1 MSAGELSQE
10 EIDALLNR
18 AADRARKA
26 SEAHRRG
33 AGAAAESGA
42 GTAPPVER
50 STFEELLDVP
60 LNVRIRL
67 GEAEM
72 TIEEIVSL
80 RDGSVVELD
89 RAPGDPVDILV
100 NDRVV
105 ARGEI
110 VVVDDRFTVRVTEL
124 VASPASGLAPG
135 PASGTGEAKRT

>member
-1 MSAGELSQE
+1 MSTGELSQQ

-18 AADRARKA
+18 AAERARRA
-26 SEAHRRG
+26 SEAHRAAPAGGDDAPTRVLADPPAG
-33 AGAAAESGA
+33 AGRG
-42 GTAPPVER
+42 V
-50 STFEELLDVP
+50 FDDLLDIP
-60 LNVRIRL
+60 LDVRIRL

-72 TIEEIVSL
+72 TIEEVVSL

-110 VVVDDRFTVRVTEL
+110 VVVDDRFTVRVTGM
-124 VASPASGLAPG
+124 VAGAA
-135 PASGTGEAKRT
+135 AGTGEAEQA

>member
-1 MSAGELSQE
+1 MSTGELSQQ

-18 AADRARKA
+18 AAERARRA
-26 SEAHRRG
+26 SEAHRAAPSTGVGLGDKVPTRVPAAPSGSAERG
-33 AGAAAESGA
+33 
-42 GTAPPVER
+42 V
-50 STFEELLDVP
+50 FDELLDIP
-60 LNVRIRL
+60 LDVRIRL

-72 TIEEIVSL
+72 TIEEVVSL

-110 VVVDDRFTVRVTEL
+110 VVVDDRFTVRVTEM
-124 VASPASGLAPG
+124 AAGAR
-135 PASGTGEAKRT
+135 ADTGEAEQA

>member
-1 MSAGELSQE
+1 MSTGELSQQ

-18 AADRARKA
+18 AADRARRA
-26 SEAHRRG
+26 SEAHRAAPAGDAGRSDDAPTRVLEDSPPAAQRG
-33 AGAAAESGA
+33 
-42 GTAPPVER
+42 V
-50 STFEELLDVP
+50 FDELLDVP
-60 LNVRIRL
+60 LDVRIRL

-72 TIEEIVSL
+72 TIEEVVSL

-89 RAPGDPVDILV
+89 RAPGDPVDVLV

-124 VASPASGLAPG
+124 AAGREAG
-135 PASGTGEAKRT
+135 AGEAKHS

>member
-1 MSAGELSQE
+1 MPAGELSQE
-10 EIDALLNR
+10 EIEALLNR
-18 AADRARKA
+18 AAERARKA
-26 SEAHRRG
+26 SEARRG
-33 AGAAAESGA
+33 VAPGEGAAAPDHA
-42 GTAPPVER
+42 GTGARGAQGP
-50 STFEELLDVP
+50 FDHLLDVP

-72 TIEEIVSL
+72 TIEDVVSL

-110 VVVDDRFTVRVTEL
+110 VVVDDRFSVRVTEL
-124 VASPASGLAPG
+124 VAGPASE
-135 PASGTGEAKRT
+135 PASGTGEAKQS

>member
-1 MSAGELSQE
+1 MSTGELSQE

-18 AADRARKA
+18 AADRARRA
-26 SEAHRRG
+26 SEAHRGG
-33 AGAAAESGA
+33 AGAAEPGA
-42 GTAPPVER
+42 GTAPPAER
-50 STFEELLDVP
+50 SAFEDLLDVP

-72 TIEEIVSL
+72 TIEEVVSL

-124 VASPASGLAPG
+124 VAGPTSGLASG
-135 PASGTGEAKRT
+135 PASGTGEAKQA

>member
-18 AADRARKA
+18 AADRARRA
-26 SEAHRRG
+26 SEAHRTG
-33 AGAAAESGA
+33 AGAATGPGT
-42 GTAPPVER
+42 GTAPPLER
-50 STFEELLDVP
+50 NAFEELLDVP

-72 TIEEIVSL
+72 TIEEVVSL

-89 RAPGDPVDILV
+89 RAPGDSVDILV

-124 VASPASGLAPG
+124 VASPASGVTSG
-135 PASGTGEAKRT
+135 SASGTGEAKQA